1 MPRSKQL
8 DLSTMLTWLEGI
20 LVFNMGRFGK
30 NDRHGRSEVVIEA
43 SEFAGAGNSLL
54 MECIRFLENCQTVL

>member
-1 MPRSKQL
+1 
-8 DLSTMLTWLEGI
+8 MLTWLEGI